1 MSDETLLLHKDSYL
15 FIYGIDIDKPIEMAN
30 KIISLKEENQ
40 QLKSQLEASE
50 KARKEALSII
60 KSKQEIIALS
70 TLGYDIIK
78 LINILEMEV

>member
-1 MSDETLLLHKDSYL
+1 MSKEYS
-15 FIYGIDIDKPIEMAN
+15 IEEELEDVM
-30 KIISLKEENQ
+30 KENQ
-40 QLKSQLEASE
+40 QLKEQLEASE

-78 LINILEMEV
+78 LINILEMEG